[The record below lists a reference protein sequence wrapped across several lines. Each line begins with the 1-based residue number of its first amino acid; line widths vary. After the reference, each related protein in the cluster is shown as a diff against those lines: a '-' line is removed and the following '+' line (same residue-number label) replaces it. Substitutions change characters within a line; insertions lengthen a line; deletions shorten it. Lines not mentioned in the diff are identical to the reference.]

1 MIAIN
6 LFGSPGVGKSTT
18 AAGLFHLMK
27 LAGFSVELVTEYAK
41 DLVWA
46 ERNKTFDDQLYLL
59 AKQNHRLHILR
70 DKVDYL
76 ITDSPLLLSNI
87 YRTDGMLY
95 EFKEF
100 VFSLFNS
107 YDNVNLL
114 INRVKP
120 YVEAGRNQTADES
133 DEIGEKIKSLLDSE
147 NYFYNLIDGDENA
160 TKKILEMIQGTF
172 NVNATQYYVTINTFW
187 IYGLR

>member
-160 TKKILEMIQGTF
+160 PKKILEMIQGTF
-172 NVNATQYYVTINTFW
+172 NVNAT
-187 IYGLR
+187 